1 MASITTTVATITKM
15 VIGRMELF
23 LLDNIFGL
31 PTLHSVRHL
40 IEQLAIATTKWGG
53 KHRLLLLILSKSKMR
68 LDARNNNL
76 NYERLKKPE
85 LINPRIEDITQ
96 GQELLQFQT
105 DQNVEW

>member
-1 MASITTTVATITKM
+1 MAPITTTVATITKM
-15 VIGRMELF
+15 VIGRMELS
-23 LLDNIFGL
+23 LLDDIFGL

-40 IEQLAIATTKWGG
+40 IEQLATFSNVFATTKWGG

-96 GQELLQFQT
+96 G
-105 DQNVEW
+105 